1 MNVIVDYGLGNLK
14 SVQKAFL
21 TAGMETIVTNDPSE
35 IEKADL
41 IILPGVGAFRDAIKF
56 LEVNNL
62 VDLIRA
68 QWKKDKYIVGICLGM
83 QLLYDKSY
91 EYGEFDGLG
100 IIEGDIVKLE
110 KEKKV
115 PHMGW
120 NQLKLDK
127 EDPLVKYVDEGDN
140 VYFVHSYYAKSSQI
154 EMVASTLYG
163 EMIPAIVRKGNVIGF
178 QFHPEKSS
186 NVGANLLKALGEII
200 NENTTGN

>member
-21 TAGMETIVTNDPSE
+21 TAGMETIVTNNPSE